1 MILRGHSLKKQRCNL
16 RSNVRNLHVFKGGNR
31 AKVVLSK
38 FFRITTTQSR
48 WTQLESEWNTRKE
61 KIIWSDNF
69 TRLFLSLPYLIR
81 FVKSANNRCNFFS
94 NLWCKLPCFCNCDSK
109 EKCVQIFVPCKVAL
123 FLQDGSQVFGRACF
137 QQPYYGKLFFK
148 LVVQVT
154 VFFQLRFKR
163 KVRANFC
170 ALQRCTFPTRVF
182 TSFWTCLL
190 SATVLR
196 QTLLRNLLPVAKNMK
211 LHEKNRKKISQTVD
225 SFWRLIYNVKAVE
238 VRV

>member
-1 MILRGHSLKKQRCNL
+1 M
-16 RSNVRNLHVFKGGNR
+16 
-31 AKVVLSK
+31 
-38 FFRITTTQSR
+38 
-48 WTQLESEWNTRKE
+48 
-61 KIIWSDNF
+61 
-69 TRLFLSLPYLIR
+69 SLPYLIR
-81 FVKSANNRCNFFS
+81 FVKSANNRCNF
-94 NLWCKLPCFCNCDSK
+94 CFK
-109 EKCVQIFVPCKVAL
+109 I
-123 FLQDGSQVFGRACF
+123 
-137 QQPYYGKLFFK
+137 
-148 LVVQVT
+148 VVQVT
-154 VFFQLRFKR
+154 VFFQRRFKWAVRANFCALQRCTFPTRVFTSFWTCLLSATVLRQTFFQTCGASYRVFQLRFKR

>member
-94 NLWCKLPCFCNCDSK
+94 NLWCKLPCFSTAFQKKSACKFLCPATLHFSDKSVHKFLDVLAFSNRITANFFSNLWCKLPCFFNCDSK
-109 EKCVQIFVPCKVAL
+109 EKCVQIFVPCNVEL
-123 FLQDGSQVFGRACF
+123 FQQEGSQV
-137 QQPYYGKLFFK
+137 
-148 LVVQVT
+148 
-154 VFFQLRFKR
+154 
-163 KVRANFC
+163 
-170 ALQRCTFPTRVF
+170 
-182 TSFWTCLL
+182 FWTCLL

-196 QTLLRNLLPVAKNMK
+196 QTLLRNLLPVAKNRK